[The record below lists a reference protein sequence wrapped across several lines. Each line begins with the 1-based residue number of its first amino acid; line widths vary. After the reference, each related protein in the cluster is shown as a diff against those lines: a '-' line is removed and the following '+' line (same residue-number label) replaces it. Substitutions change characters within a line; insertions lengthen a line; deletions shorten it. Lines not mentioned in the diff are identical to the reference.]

1 MQLVEQAP
9 LWGRFGYSDLKGA
22 VFRVGLCIFY
32 LTEVM
37 RMACVGGATGQF
49 GRLQPW
55 SVQSW
60 SVLRQPGRAAELVL

>member
-9 LWGRFGYSDLKGA
+9 LWGRFGYSDLKEA
-22 VFRVGLCIFY
+22 SFRVGLCIFY

-37 RMACVGGATGQF
+37 RMACVGGAPGQF